1 MSNCLIDYVGIRI
14 CEDQDETESG
24 VWINS
29 LPGISLE
36 SIDKTASE
44 DQLTYAGLWTDVQ
57 SCAWEILKL
66 DLLQDIAECFDITC
80 EFDVEDVIC
89 TNKNK
94 VLNAWRYLLGNQ
106 LMIFRINTSRLNRFT
121 TVDADQAQKLAD
133 YYQVKYEAALYQ
145 AAKLIDMSFWSNEL
159 KSDPAPKQVVWHP

>member
-1 MSNCLIDYVGIRI
+1 MSNCLIDYVGIKI
-14 CEDQDETESG
+14 CEDQDEVDSG

-44 DQLTYAGLWTDVQ
+44 DQVTYVQLWADVQ
-57 SCAWEILKL
+57 AEAWEILKL
-66 DLLQDIAECFDITC
+66 DFIAAVDECYDIGCDFDI
-80 EFDVEDVIC
+80 DDVIC

-94 VLNAWRYLLGNQ
+94 VLNAWRYLLGSQ

-133 YYQVKYEAALYQ
+133 YYQAKYEATLYQ
-145 AAKLIDMSFWSNEL
+145 AVKVIDMSFWRGDL
-159 KSDPAPKQVVWHP
+159 HADPTPKHVVWRP